1 MEAVEFTFQLLS
13 KIWRKNLLTL
23 FPCASR
29 CITID
34 FKHIAGVRFSPD
46 STGGGLIRCAPTPQ
60 TTTQRIHLTQPQKPK
75 LQPPNTC
82 SNSLVLTINCQKKN
96 KCYYVSVSMPRP
108 NACMCSTSQKS
119 VTTLFDLAAQF
130 ILPAHALDSPS
141 ATTVT

>member
-34 FKHIAGVRFSPD
+34 FKHIARVRFSPD
-46 STGGGLIRCAPTPQ
+46 STGGGLIRCAPTPP

-82 SNSLVLTINCQKKN
+82 SNSLVLTINCQKRTNVIMFQFQCPGQMHACVAPHRK
-96 KCYYVSVSMPRP
+96 VSQLSLISPP
-108 NACMCSTSQKS
+108 NLYFQPMHLTH
-119 VTTLFDLAAQF
+119 L
-130 ILPAHALDSPS
+130 LPPL
-141 ATTVT
+141 